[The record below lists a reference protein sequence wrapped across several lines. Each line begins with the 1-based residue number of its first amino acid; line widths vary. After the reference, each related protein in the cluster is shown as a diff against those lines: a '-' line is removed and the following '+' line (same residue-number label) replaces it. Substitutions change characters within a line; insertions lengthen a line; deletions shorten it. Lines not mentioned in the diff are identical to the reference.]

1 MGCHHETLFMQIG
14 DIKMDHRST
23 TSSLALLDEIKV
35 LAQKSEDRPVV
46 KVATPTTEKKKSTI
60 ELSFALDEIKNSISS
75 AAFQEEKNI
84 QEMKEREE
92 RQKEEARRRAEED
105 EFKKITQEIQLSE
118 SNQKQ
123 QDHQRHIEQLKLKYE
138 AERLINPDAI
148 KPQELVEI
156 DEFNLKQEQARL
168 QSIKD
173 AEKIK
178 AKQEAEQKEKI
189 KAREAQSK
197 KDKQKMIISASA
209 GILTL
214 ASALAFFILSTP
226 EEPKPTL
233 SVTNTPVEIKTSNA
247 DLEKIEA
254 IKRASEEKKRILEEH
269 QQLEAQAKVDQ
280 EKRQKEIDD
289 KKKKNNASNTNKNT
303 NTTTAPKKAKIN
315 LGLEGF

>member
-1 MGCHHETLFMQIG
+1 MQIG

-92 RQKEEARRRAEED
+92 RQKEEARRKAEEA
-105 EFKKITQEIQLSE
+105 EFKKINQEIQISE

-123 QDHQRHIEQLKLKYE
+123 QDHNRHIEQLKLKYE

-168 QSIKD
+168 QSIKEAEKRKAEQD
-173 AEKIK
+173 AEIK
-178 AKQEAEQKEKI
+178 RKKAAQEAQN
-189 KAREAQSK
+189 K
-197 KDKQKMIISASA
+197 KDKQKIIISASV

-247 DLEKIEA
+247 DLERIEA
-254 IKRASEEKKRILEEH
+254 IKRAAEEKKRILAEH
-269 QQLEAQAKVDQ
+269 QQLELQAKLDE
-280 EKRQKEIDD
+280 EKKQKELDD
-289 KKKKNNASNTNKNT
+289 KKKKKTTSNA
-303 NTTTAPKKAKIN
+303 NTTTTPKKAKIN

>member
-1 MGCHHETLFMQIG
+1 MQIG

-92 RQKEEARRRAEED
+92 RQKEEARRKAEED
-105 EFKKITQEIQLSE
+105 EFKKITQEIQISE

-123 QDHQRHIEQLKLKYE
+123 QDRNRHIEQLKLKYE
-138 AERLINPDAI
+138 TERLINPDAI
-148 KPQELVEI
+148 KPKELVEI
-156 DEFNLKQEQARL
+156 DEFNLKREEARL
-168 QSIKD
+168 QKIKD
-173 AEKIK
+173 AEKRK
-178 AKQEAEQKEKI
+178 AEEEAEI
-189 KAREAQSK
+189 NIRKAALEAQKK
-197 KDKQKMIISASA
+197 KDRQKIIISASA

-233 SVTNTPVEIKTSNA
+233 SITNTPVEIKTSNA
-247 DLEKIEA
+247 DLERIEA
-254 IKRASEEKKRILEEH
+254 IKRAAEEKKRILAEH
-269 QQLEAQAKVDQ
+269 QQLELQAKLDE
-280 EKRQKEIDD
+280 EKKQKELDD
-289 KKKKNNASNTNKNT
+289 KKKKKTTSNA
-303 NTTTAPKKAKIN
+303 NTTTTPKKAKIN

>member
-1 MGCHHETLFMQIG
+1 MQIG
-14 DIKMDHRST
+14 DIKMDQRST

-35 LAQKSEDRPVV
+35 LAQKSEDRPVT
-46 KVATPTTEKKKSTI
+46 KVVAPTTEKKKSTI

-92 RQKEEARRRAEED
+92 REKEEARRKAEEA
-105 EFKKITQEIQLSE
+105 EFRKITQEIQMSE
-118 SNQKQ
+118 SKQKQ
-123 QDHQRHIEQLKLKYE
+123 QDQDRHIEQLKLKYE

-156 DEFNLKQEQARL
+156 DEFNLKQEQARI

-173 AEKIK
+173 KERKEAEALAEITKAKKAKEDQAKK
-178 AKQEAEQKEKI
+178 AKQKL
-189 KAREAQSK
+189 
-197 KDKQKMIISASA
+197 MISSVA

-226 EEPKPTL
+226 EEPKTQV
-233 SVTNTPVEIKTSNA
+233 SVTTTPVEIKTSTA
-247 DLEKIEA
+247 ELERIEA
-254 IKRASEEKKRILEEH
+254 IKRAAEEKKRILAEH
-269 QQLEAQAKVDQ
+269 QQLELQAKLDE
-280 EKRQKEIDD
+280 EKKQKELEAA
-289 KKKKNNASNTNKNT
+289 KKKRNTAANP
-303 NTTTAPKKAKIN
+303 NTTTTPKKAKIN